1 MNSTAKYF
9 IIRCRAEDSR
19 SKSKTGLSSSYGS
32 RMPPPLQS
40 EYRLWFSNGEVREQ
54 IYKNLCIVYWYW
66 LCLSSSTVDLTFLLL
81 LLHRIAA
88 ALAKH
93 GRWFRYRQFWN
104 FSIVCISEDHDFR
117 LCWSSSVNPPIFCF
131 SSKGCN
137 CLTNPTSLFTPFQP
151 PQILFTRTSLSP
163 MLPKRCSRV
172 QCFLSRACSIYCLVL
187 L

>member
-1 MNSTAKYF
+1 
-9 IIRCRAEDSR
+9 
-19 SKSKTGLSSSYGS
+19 
-32 RMPPPLQS
+32 MPPPLQS

-66 LCLSSSTVDLTFLLL
+66 LSWSSSAVNLTIFCFSTELQLPWHNMGVDSG
-81 LLHRIAA
+81 
-88 ALAKH
+88 KN
-93 GRWFRYRQFWN
+93 QFWN
-104 FSIVCISEDHDFR
+104 FSIVCISEDHDFK